1 MRVGAFRMCVSET
14 HHVFW
19 RCRSPVSIKS
29 YLHNILETLKH
40 IGILERHV
48 LKNAKNV
55 KLNNKKSKAVKICFF
70 MAFVLSKFFNK
81 WSVFL
86 KSEVL
91 KKFKISRILTF

>member
-48 LKNAKNV
+48 PKNAKKV
-55 KLNNKKSKAVKICFF
+55 KLNNEKSEVVKNCFF
-70 MAFVLSKFFNK
+70 MASLFCQG
-81 WSVFL
+81 FL
-86 KSEVL
+86 ICNQC
-91 KKFKISRILTF
+91 F

>member
-1 MRVGAFRMCVSET
+1 MCVSE
-14 HHVFW
+14 VYSILW
-19 RCRSPVSIKS
+19 QCRSTGSINS
-29 YLHNILETLKH
+29 DLHNIFKVL
-40 IGILERHV
+40 ICIRILGRHV
-48 LKNAKNV
+48 PKNTKNV
-55 KLNNKKSKAVKICFF
+55 KLNIKKSKAVKICFF

>member
-1 MRVGAFRMCVSET
+1 MCVSEIYCM
-14 HHVFW
+14 FG
-19 RCRSPVSIKS
+19 RCRSSVDFKS
-29 YLHNILETLKH
+29 YLHNIFKTLKH
-40 IGILERHV
+40 IRILERHV
-48 LKNAKNV
+48 PKNTKNV
-55 KLNNKKSKAVKICFF
+55 KLNIKKSKAVKICFF